1 MNWMNSRQLWLSLVL
16 LVVPLSAH
24 AQSVNTTSIPPS
36 ESAPNQQTIQLAPI
50 VVTGETSTSAPVS
63 EVIDSAVGANA
74 YTITDQQINQ
84 IAQGENTSFNNVLA
98 HTPGVSEDVYGA
110 IHFRNEDPYYRY
122 YINGTLLPSGINAF
136 SQDIDTRFVQSVTTE
151 IGALPAIIPEG
162 NYGIVNITTKGGVSL
177 NGGDMS
183 FYGGSNETT
192 QPSFSYGGSSK
203 GTDFYFTGSYL
214 HDDMGLENPMPN
226 STAIHDETNQ
236 YRGMAYV
243 SHQFDAGGRL
253 SFLFSAADQDFQI
266 PNTPDQP
273 PAFDFSGTTHPP
285 IFVNSTSLNET
296 QNEQTYFGFIA
307 YQQNFDDWS
316 FQISQVDRDS
326 TVKFNPDINGDL
338 LYTGVAAVVKD
349 YNLTN
354 GVQAD
359 FTWQAAS
366 NHTVRYGV
374 IADTQGAGAN
384 TVTTVYDVNGAGNPI
399 GSPFSI
405 GDDHSLRA
413 YEYGIYAQDEW
424 QVTDK
429 FTINYGLRWE
439 QVKDYT
445 DESQLS
451 PRLNFVYQIDKD
463 TTVHAGYARYF
474 NPPQLQ
480 NISSGSVQQ
489 FGYTN
494 YKGVV
499 VVPPTTNASDQ
510 ITNDPVKVEKS
521 HNFDIGVTHTFAP
534 GLEVGVDTYYKLA
547 HDQIDDGQF
556 GAANID
562 VPYNFNTASTYGVD
576 FSVDYTHG
584 GFTAYGDFS
593 AADSWRK
600 GIASGQFQVDGDELL
615 ATDENDV
622 RFDQNQFYTA
632 SAGAA
637 YDWMDTTVH
646 VDAIYEDG
654 IRSGFV
660 GLNKVQPYYPVNF
673 GVDHVFT
680 LDHGQALTLRCDVL
694 NIFNQGYL
702 ISDGSGIGE
711 GAVKYGNRRS
721 FYGGLSYSF

>member
-1 MNWMNSRQLWLSLVL
+1 MNRLLSI
-16 LVVPLSAH
+16 LVVTILPARLI
-24 AQSVNTTSIPPS
+24 AQNAGTAVASSP
-36 ESAPNQQTIQLAPI
+36 SAPTELPAIH
-50 VVTGETSTSAPVS
+50 VTGEAAPPDMIS
-63 EVIDSAVGANA
+63 LLIDPSIGANS
-74 YTITDQQINQ
+74 YTITDQQIDQ
-84 IAQGENTSFNNVLA
+84 IAQGENTSFNQILA

-151 IGALPAIIPEG
+151 IGALPASIPEG
-162 NYGIVNITTKGGVSL
+162 NYGIVNITTKSGASL
-177 NGGDMS
+177 AGGDVS

-214 HDDMGLENPMPN
+214 HDDLGLENPTPN

-243 SHQFDAGGRL
+243 AHQFDGGGRL
-253 SFLFSAADQDFQI
+253 SFLFSGADQDFQI
-266 PNTPDQP
+266 PNTPNQV

-285 IFVNSTSLNET
+285 VFVNSTSLNET

-338 LYTGVAAVVKD
+338 LYTGVAAGVDD

-359 FTWQAAS
+359 FTWHVATD
-366 NHTVRYGV
+366 HTVRYGV

-384 TVTTVYDVNGAGNPI
+384 TLSYVYDVDGAGNPT
-399 GSPFSI
+399 GSPFTI
-405 GDDHSLRA
+405 QDDHSLRA

-424 QVTDK
+424 KVTDK
-429 FTINYGLRWE
+429 LTVNYGLRWE
-439 QVKDYT
+439 QVKGYT

-451 PRLNFVYQIDKD
+451 PRINFVYQLDKD
-463 TTVHAGYARYF
+463 TTAHAGYARYF
-474 NPPQLQ
+474 NPPQLL
-480 NISSGSVQQ
+480 NISQSNVYQLRG
-489 FGYTN
+489 
-494 YKGVV
+494 
-499 VVPPTTNASDQ
+499 TTNEPDQ
-510 ITNDPVKVEKS
+510 FTNDPVKVEKS
-521 HNFDIGVTHTFAP
+521 HNFDVGVTHTFVP
-534 GLEVGVDTYYKLA
+534 GLEVGVDAYYKLA
-547 HDQIDDGQF
+547 QDQIDDGQF

-576 FSVDYTHG
+576 FSVDYTQG
-584 GFTAYGDFS
+584 AFTAYGDFS

-600 GIASGQFQVDGDELL
+600 GISSGQFQVDGDELA
-615 ATDENDV
+615 ATDANDV

-632 SAGAA
+632 SAGAS

-646 VDAIYEDG
+646 LDAIYEDG

-660 GLNKVQPYYPVNF
+660 GLNKVPPYYPVNF
-673 GVDHVFT
+673 GVEHVFK
-680 LDHGQALTLRCDVL
+680 LDHEQALTLRFDVL
-694 NIFNQGYL
+694 NVFNQGYL

-721 FYGGLSYSF
+721 FFGGISYLW